1 MEIWAIVVL
10 VVGTNL
16 GTALIALLGNKK
28 QLENADKR
36 LEKQLKAQ
44 REENQHERSWIVRS
58 QPLLKLREEIA
69 AMAEKLESSID
80 LAIQLSNEATPE
92 ADKIRES
99 LGKAVEEWDRYFESG
114 ELIKTLHMQYKH
126 GIKLEGEKIMLDYQS
141 AYTSIRS
148 FHGSKKVG
156 EAIGSAKELVK
167 RNAVKFSEIQEE
179 INKLLEEL

>member
-16 GTALIALLGNKK
+16 GTALIALLGNKM

-44 REENQHERSWIVRS
+44 REGNQHERSWIVRS
-58 QPLLKLREEIA
+58 KPLLKLREEIA

-80 LAIQLSNEATPE
+80 LASQFSNESTPE

-126 GIKLEGEKIMLDYQS
+126 GIKLEGEKIMLQK
-141 AYTSIRS
+141 IKME
-148 FHGSKKVG
+148 GSPPFGG
-156 EAIGSAKELVK
+156 ENL
-167 RNAVKFSEIQEE
+167 IQE
-179 INKLLEEL
+179 KRLLRLSMQSRCLNGNCLLDQVCI